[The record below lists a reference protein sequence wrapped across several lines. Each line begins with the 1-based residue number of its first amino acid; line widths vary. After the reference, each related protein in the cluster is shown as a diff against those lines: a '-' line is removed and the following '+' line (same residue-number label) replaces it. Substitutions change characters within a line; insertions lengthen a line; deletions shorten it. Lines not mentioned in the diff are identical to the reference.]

1 MTPNPISPLRAP
13 RRLAAA
19 LLVLVA
25 STLPLL
31 TVGCGPSHDDGASPT
46 ASASAAAAVWYCPMH
61 PSVTSDRP
69 GECPI
74 CHMDLVTREASAGTA
89 PAAAQPSTVSKY
101 TCPMHPN
108 VVQDGPGTCPI
119 CKMDLVPV
127 KAGSAEP
134 AAAGHSVVVLDAAHR
149 QLIGL
154 ATAPAIRGAIG
165 GEVRATGRVTA
176 DETRIHHVHTKYE
189 AWIEELFADFT
200 GKWVRAGEPLARI
213 YSPELL
219 AAQEEFLLA
228 LRAQERLAGKESGP
242 TAGSGT
248 SLVESA
254 RRRLILLDVTSAEI
268 DAIARRGTTQ
278 RTVTLHSPFSGYV
291 IAKVALH
298 GMKATPMDSLFDIAD
313 LSTVWVIADVYESE
327 LARVSIGQRARMSLA
342 YRPGREW
349 HGRVTWIEPT
359 VDPATRTVKVRLEF
373 ANPKGE
379 LKPEMFAS
387 VVLSAAERDALT
399 IPEDA
404 VVDGGLTRVV
414 FVDKGDGRIEPR
426 EVTIGQRGNGRA
438 EVLSGLA
445 EGELVAT
452 RANFLIDSESR
463 LKAALEAIA
472 APAGGGAPEGKTP

>member
-1 MTPNPISPLRAP
+1 MTPNPSFRLRAP

-19 LLVLVA
+19 LLLLVA
-25 STLPLL
+25 TPLAL
-31 TVGCGPSHDDGASPT
+31 LAVGCGRAHDDGAAPA
-46 ASASAAAAVWYCPMH
+46 ASASAAAEVWYCPMH

-74 CHMDLVTREASAGTA
+74 CHMDLVTREPAAGTA
-89 PAAAQPSTVSKY
+89 AASAPQPATSKY

-119 CKMDLVPV
+119 CKMDLVPAETG
-127 KAGSAEP
+127 KAEP
-134 AAAGHSVVVLDAAHR
+134 AAAGHSVVVLDAARR

-189 AWIEELFADFT
+189 AWVEELFADFT

-242 TAGSGT
+242 TEGSA
-248 SLVESA
+248 SALVESA

-349 HGRVTWIEPT
+349 HGRVTWIEPI

-387 VVLSAAERDALT
+387 VVLSAPEREALT

-445 EGELVAT
+445 EGEQVAT
-452 RANFLIDSESR
+452 RANFLLDSESR

-472 APAGGGAPEGKTP
+472 APAAGHDGGHRP